1 MKSRAL
7 VIDDDDA
14 VRRLLVDFLKVLGW
28 ETDDA
33 ADGVEGLARFDSAT
47 HTLVITDIRM
57 PGVSG
62 WEVVRGIRKL
72 SPRVPILI
80 VSGADIT
87 PPEPALAKGP
97 ATVIL
102 NKPVGLIQ
110 LGDAVARL
118 TGTLPV

>member
-1 MKSRAL
+1 MKLRAL

-33 ADGVEGLARFDSAT
+33 SDGVEGLARFDSAT
-47 HTLVITDIRM
+47 HTLIVTDIRM

-62 WEVVRGIRKL
+62 WEVVRAIRKL
-72 SPRVPILI
+72 SPRVPIVV

-87 PPEPALAKGP
+87 PPEPALAKGE
-97 ATVIL
+97 AITIL
-102 NKPVGLIQ
+102 NKPVGLAQ
-110 LGDAVARL
+110 LGDAVTRV
-118 TGTLPV
+118 TSTLPA